1 MTRHCLDLG
10 IDFNSLRGLR
20 FVFLKRRN
28 ELVILPEE
36 VCFYEAAFLCRLRF
50 PVHPFIIELLN
61 RFGIALGQLMPNS
74 WKIMVSCMEI

>member
-1 MTRHCLDLG
+1 MTRRCLDLG

-28 ELVILPEE
+28 ELVISPEE

-74 WKIMVSCMEI
+74 WKIMVSCREI